1 MVLNELRLRLIP
13 IYPNEVLHLKDFSI
27 CSVVVFAGAHQVV
40 NQELGC
46 LGDVGFRLL
55 SDVVDLGPQ
64 GDSKLTLL
72 SLDLIK

>member
-1 MVLNELRLRLIP
+1 MVLNELRLRHIP

-27 CSVVVFAGAHQVV
+27 SRVGVFAWARQVV
-40 NQELGC
+40 NEELGC
-46 LGDVGFRLL
+46 FWDVRFRLL
-55 SDVVDLGPQ
+55 SDVVDLSPQ

>member
-1 MVLNELRLRLIP
+1 MVLNELRLHLIP

-27 CSVVVFAGAHQVV
+27 CSVVVFAWARQVV
-40 NQELGC
+40 NEELGC
-46 LGDVGFRLL
+46 FWDVRFRLL
-55 SDVVDLGPQ
+55 SDVVDLSPQ